1 MLHCGGAEATK
12 VWQGRPRGGGGG
24 GGGRGGGGG
33 AVVHRVPQRLRRRR
47 RGHVAPAR
55 LALVTA
61 QAAPLS
67 SAEISTPHAAD
78 AACRLALWRAWP
90 TPLRRA
96 LDCLPREPGVSWCR
110 CREARPPS
118 RGRPARCPCPPS
130 RTRTFHP
137 RRVRAAMPLQPAPAI
152 GCGPRRGAVRSAHGA
167 ATDGGRWFEA
177 RVAARQWAT
186 VGRMRRAQGGN
197 MAETSAAALVAA

>member
-1 MLHCGGAEATK
+1 M
-12 VWQGRPRGGGGG
+12 
-24 GGGRGGGGG
+24 
-33 AVVHRVPQRLRRRR
+33 HRVPQRLRRRR

-78 AACRLALWRAWP
+78 AACRLALWRAGP

-96 LDCLPREPGVSWCR
+96 LDCLPREAPVSWLTSSPASR
-110 CREARPPS
+110 GAAAER
-118 RGRPARCPCPPS
+118 RGRPLAAGLHAAHA
-130 RTRTFHP
+130 RTFHP
-137 RRVRAAMPLQPAPAI
+137 RRVRAAMALQPAPAI
-152 GCGPRRGAVRSAHGA
+152 GCGPRRGAVRPAHGA
-167 ATDGGRWFEA
+167 GTDGGRWCEA